1 MSTLH
6 TLKKLVLGETWLL
19 PLGVAVV
26 VGGSDLIV
34 RPLVGAEWN
43 HVGGLIILAGIV
55 ALLFVSVARDGR

>member
-34 RPLVGAEWN
+34 RPLVGAEWD

-55 ALLFVSVARDGR
+55 ALLLVSVARDGR